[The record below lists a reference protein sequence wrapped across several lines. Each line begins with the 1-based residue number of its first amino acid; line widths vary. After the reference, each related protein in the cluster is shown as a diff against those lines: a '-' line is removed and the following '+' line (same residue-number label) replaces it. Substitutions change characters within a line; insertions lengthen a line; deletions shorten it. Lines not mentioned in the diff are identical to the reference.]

1 MWYFEET
8 HLFQSLPLKD
18 ANDIIQKF
26 VKRHI
31 EFKKGAII
39 YGENDSNKHVY
50 LVKSGSVCLTKFKR
64 DGKQVIFSLL
74 HKDTLFGGGD
84 VLSERLY
91 AHSAQANE
99 KTKLCYVMKEDFI
112 ALLEKY
118 DSLKTF
124 ILSTLYKQLRDAQ
137 DQIEIMSINDIKSRL
152 VAVFSRFSKNMGT
165 PIPDRLGCLYLKI
178 NMSQERLADYIG
190 TTRESI
196 NRIMHELND
205 EGAIERVDG
214 HSLIL
219 TKRFSDMADSL
230 A

>member
-1 MWYFEET
+1 MWYFEES

-39 YGENDSNKHVY
+39 YGENDANKQVY
-50 LVKSGSVCLTKFKR
+50 LVKSGSICLTKFKR
-64 DGKQVIFSLL
+64 DGKQVIFSVL
-74 HKDTLFGGGD
+74 HKDTLFGDSGI
-84 VLSERLY
+84 LNEQLY

-99 KTKLCYVMKEDFI
+99 KTKLCYVTKDDFI

-118 DSLKTF
+118 DSLKTL
-124 ILSTLYKQLRDAQ
+124 ILSTLYRQLRNAQ
-137 DQIEIMSINDIKSRL
+137 NQIEIMSINDIKSRL
-152 VAVFSRFSKNMGT
+152 VAVFKLFSENMGE
-165 PIPDRLGCLYLKI
+165 PAPDKPGCCYLKI
-178 NMSQERLADYIG
+178 DMSQERLADYIG

-214 HSLIL
+214 HTLIL
-219 TKRFSDMADSL
+219 TTRFKELADSL
-230 A
+230 T